1 MPYYRRY
8 SSNPV
13 LSFFTESVVN
23 QIILVNAI
31 VFILE
36 LALNNPRFIE
46 FFGLVPRLVVTK
58 GYVWQLVTYMFLHG
72 GFWHI
77 ALNMFII
84 YMFGSALEQVWGSDR
99 FLRYYFVCGLGAAA
113 FSFIF
118 SFNTTVIG
126 ASGAGYGILLAY
138 AILFPDAQIYVWGL
152 FPVRARTLVFVLII
166 IEFASGIMGGDGI
179 AHFAHLGGMAA
190 GFLYMK
196 GDRGVSQWWR
206 KMRGGFG
213 RNERSRWSR
222 GSGGS
227 GPDAD
232 TINAILDKVS
242 REGYGSLS
250 ESERRILEEY
260 SKKDTRH

>member
-1 MPYYRRY
+1 MPYYRRN

-13 LSFFTESVVN
+13 LGFLTESVVN

-77 ALNMFII
+77 ALNMFVIF
-84 YMFGSALEQVWGSDR
+84 MFGSALEQVWGSDR

-118 SFNTTVIG
+118 SYNTTVIG

-152 FPVRARTLVFVLII
+152 FPVRARTLVIVLII
-166 IEFASGIMGGDGI
+166 IELASGILGGDGI

-196 GDRGVSQWWR
+196 GDRGLTQLWR
-206 KMRGGFG
+206 KMGSGFRRGGAG
-213 RNERSRWSR
+213 WSR
-222 GSGGS
+222 GGEGPR
-227 GPDAD
+227 PDANA
-232 TINAILDKVS
+232 INAILDKIS

-260 SKKDTRH
+260 SKKDIRH